1 MASSFNDFITK
12 GLLKA
17 CLTELQRQG
26 LANEQI
32 TTVWVPGSFEIPLA
46 ALKLAKRK
54 DIDAVICL
62 GAVIRGETYHF
73 EVVANECARGIMEAS
88 LAAAKPVIMGVLT
101 TDTVAQAQARAGG
114 KGGNN
119 KGRDAARTALEMIAL
134 LKQHMRRRTLAREHA
149 LKILYQFD
157 ITKRP
162 MEAVVE
168 SYWKAEETKDQE
180 IIAYANL
187 LAQGVG
193 GHIKDIDQ
201 KISDYAT
208 NWQIKR
214 MAIIDRNV
222 MRIGLYELQHT
233 TDIPPKVAIN
243 EAVELAKKYG
253 DLESSKFVNGILDKI
268 HKKEIV
274 EPQN

>member
-1 MASSFNDFITK
+1 
-12 GLLKA
+12 
-17 CLTELQRQG
+17 
-26 LANEQI
+26 
-32 TTVWVPGSFEIPLA
+32 
-46 ALKLAKRK
+46 
-54 DIDAVICL
+54 
-62 GAVIRGETYHF
+62 
-73 EVVANECARGIMEAS
+73 
-88 LAAAKPVIMGVLT
+88 
-101 TDTVAQAQARAGG
+101 
-114 KGGNN
+114 
-119 KGRDAARTALEMIAL
+119 
-134 LKQHMRRRTLAREHA
+134 MRRRTLAREHA

-162 MEAVVE
+162 IEMVVE
-168 SYWKAEETKDQE
+168 SYWKSEETKDRE
-180 IIAYANL
+180 IITYANL
-187 LAQGVG
+187 LVNGVSA
-193 GHIKDIDQ
+193 HISGIDH

-233 TDIPPKVAIN
+233 VDIPPKVAIN

>member
-1 MASSFNDFITK
+1 
-12 GLLKA
+12 
-17 CLTELQRQG
+17 
-26 LANEQI
+26 
-32 TTVWVPGSFEIPLA
+32 
-46 ALKLAKRK
+46 
-54 DIDAVICL
+54 
-62 GAVIRGETYHF
+62 
-73 EVVANECARGIMEAS
+73 
-88 LAAAKPVIMGVLT
+88 
-101 TDTVAQAQARAGG
+101 
-114 KGGNN
+114 
-119 KGRDAARTALEMIAL
+119 
-134 LKQHMRRRTLAREHA
+134 MRRRTLAREHA

-162 MEAVVE
+162 IEAVVE
-168 SYWKAEETKDQE
+168 SYWQAEETKDRE

-193 GHIKDIDQ
+193 GHIEDIDH

-208 NWQIKR
+208 NWQIRR
-214 MAIIDRNV
+214 MAIIDRNI
-222 MRIGLYELQHT
+222 MRIGLYELQYT

-253 DLESSKFVNGILDKI
+253 DLESSKFVNGILDRI